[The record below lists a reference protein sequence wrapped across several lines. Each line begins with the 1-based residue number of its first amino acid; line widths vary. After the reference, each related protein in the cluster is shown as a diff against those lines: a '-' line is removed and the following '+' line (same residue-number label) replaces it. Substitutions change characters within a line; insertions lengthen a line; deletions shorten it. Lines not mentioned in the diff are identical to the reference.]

1 MSAVG
6 VVFYR
11 VATSPQTRQTFKAQ
25 NKGRR
30 LRLLKCTKT
39 GENVT
44 MQNALIGV
52 FSVYMLTVQI
62 AAPAKECG
70 GFVASLD
77 TCTPYKCIFVHPFT
91 GERMERRII
100 EYKSGKCSYTEQM
113 PKGGRMDC
121 AYSDSLRKAIS
132 KYYKDVDAAAAAG
145 KSVGSTVHMTTGKV
159 ETRYTIDGKEVS
171 NPLQEALRIG
181 QCKVTG
187 YGLQPRSDPKKK

>member
-1 MSAVG
+1 
-6 VVFYR
+6 
-11 VATSPQTRQTFKAQ
+11 
-25 NKGRR
+25 
-30 LRLLKCTKT
+30 
-39 GENVT
+39 
-44 MQNALIGV
+44 
-52 FSVYMLTVQI
+52 
-62 AAPAKECG
+62 
-70 GFVASLD
+70 
-77 TCTPYKCIFVHPFT
+77 
-91 GERMERRII
+91 
-100 EYKSGKCSYTEQM
+100 M

-181 QCKVTG
+181 QCKITG